1 MWPVVAL
8 LVVFFG
14 TTLPLI
20 MGGGNIGRYAWDQV
34 NYHEKV
40 IRTFTLQWPSP
51 DVSNYLSATTPLY
64 HFVLAAVGK
73 FISDSPAMLQ
83 FTGML
88 FSLGLMVTFALSLAR
103 QVTAVRVFI
112 FTLVLMSSL
121 YVFPAAVWM
130 LPDNAAWWGVLGVLL
145 IAWRCRFDMTL
156 VVGGGVLMVLLVL
169 TRQSHLWAAAA
180 LWASAWMSLD
190 ARRPHPHQSL
200 RSPLGKVEE
209 ARRKA
214 GGPPAPQEKSGVAA
228 GGSSVA
234 HDGDDEALP
243 KGTLRRIFTHPGRR
257 FARTFVMVLAT
268 LPAFAIVA
276 WFRHVWGGR
285 LYPPVFDIQ
294 LKYPPNFSTPVFIF
308 AVFGAINVFFAG
320 FLLPR
325 LAVLWR
331 YAPMLAIG
339 IAVAMVGVACLAP
352 TSLSEAD
359 GRFGALWTIGAKFP
373 LVQERSLLIIALAV
387 WGGFALLGWCAA
399 LQRGPRIVVLVAL
412 AGFIAA
418 QSIGHLAFQRYCEP
432 MLLILTLLLA
442 ARTPEWPGPKW
453 LHPFKTL
460 GPALL
465 AILMGAYTAADLRR
479 AKPVVDEGTSLQ
491 WVPGLPGHAQ
501 PARPTTPGSP

>member
-1 MWPVVAL
+1 MVAL
-8 LVVFFG
+8 LIVFFG

-20 MGGGNIGRYAWDQV
+20 MSGKNIGRYAWDQV

-40 IRTFTLQWPSP
+40 IRTFIDQWPAP
-51 DVSNYLSATTPLY
+51 DLSNYLSATTPLY
-64 HFVLAAVGK
+64 HLLLASVGK
-73 FISDSPAMLQ
+73 FISVSPAALQ

-130 LPDNAAWWGVLGVLL
+130 LPDNAAWWGVLGILL
-145 IAWRCRFDMTL
+145 ISWRCRFDMTL
-156 VVGGGVLMVLLVL
+156 VAGGGVLMVLLVL

-209 ARRKA
+209 ARRNA
-214 GGPPAPQEKSGVAA
+214 GGPTAPQENSRGGVQGANESAA
-228 GGSSVA
+228 TA
-234 HDGDDEALP
+234 TDDDEPLP
-243 KGTLRRIFTHPGRR
+243 RGTLRRIFTHPGRR
-257 FARTFVMVLAT
+257 LARTLIVMLAT

-276 WFRHVWGGR
+276 WFRHIWGGR

-294 LKYPPNFSTPVFIF
+294 LNYPPNISTPVFIF

-331 YAPMLAIG
+331 YAPALAIG
-339 IAVAMVGVACLAP
+339 IATAMIGVAALAP

-373 LVQERSLLIIALAV
+373 VVQERSLLIIALAV

-399 LQRGPRIVVLVAL
+399 LQRGPRIVVLIAL

-418 QSIGHLAFQRYCEP
+418 QSIGHLAFQRYSEP

-501 PARPTTPGSP
+501 PPRPTTPTSP

>member
-20 MGGGNIGRYAWDQV
+20 AGGKNVGRYAWDQV

-40 IRTFTLQWPSP
+40 VRTFIEQWPTP
-51 DVSNYLSATTPLY
+51 DLSNYLSATTPLY
-64 HFVLAAVGK
+64 HLVLAAVGK
-73 FISDSPAMLQ
+73 FVSTAPMVLQ

-103 QVTAVRVFI
+103 QVTALRVFI

-121 YVFPAAVWM
+121 YVFPAAVWL
-130 LPDNAAWWGVLGVLL
+130 LPDNAAWWGVLGILL

-156 VVGGGVLMVLLVL
+156 VLGGGVLMVLLVL

-190 ARRPHPHQSL
+190 AKRPHPHQSL
-200 RSPLGKVEE
+200 RSPFGKVDSHTPT
-209 ARRKA
+209 KA
-214 GGPPAPQEKSGVAA
+214 ASVNATEKGLEIE
-228 GGSSVA
+228 SS
-234 HDGDDEALP
+234 DDEPLP
-243 KGTLRRIFTHPGRR
+243 RGTIRRIFTHPGRR
-257 FARTFVMVLAT
+257 LVRTLVVMLAT

-276 WFRHVWGGR
+276 WFRHHWGGR

-294 LKYPPNFSTPVFIF
+294 LKYPPNVSTPVFIF
-308 AVFGAINVFFAG
+308 AVFGAINVLFAG

-331 YAPMLAIG
+331 YSPKLVVA
-339 IAVAMVGVACLAP
+339 IAVAMIGVASLPP
-352 TSLSEAD
+352 TSLSGAD
-359 GRFGALWTIGAKFP
+359 GRFGGLWTIAAKFP
-373 LVQERSLLIIALAV
+373 VIRERSLLIIALAV

-418 QSIGHLAFQRYCEP
+418 QTIGHLAFQRYSEP

-453 LHPFKTL
+453 MHPFKTL
-460 GPALL
+460 GPAAL
-465 AILMGAYTAADLRR
+465 AILMGSYTARDLAR
-479 AKPVVDEGTSLQ
+479 AVPVVDEGTSLQ

-501 PARPTTPGSP
+501 PPRPTPPAAP